1 MIKKHLFSFVIALA
15 LVQFVSAQPPFGFS
29 PREIKERLKEDIV
42 VLSSD
47 EFEGREAGTPG
58 EIKAAEYIK
67 ARMEEIR
74 LAPLFNG
81 SYLQEFTFSGQWM
94 IGTDNYLI
102 INKEEFVLNQ
112 DYFVLPNSATGKVNA
127 RAVYVGFGLESDLH
141 NDYEYLTGLK
151 NRIFFMEYY
160 LPSHMDNGEFR
171 QPLEVLQKKIE
182 LAQSKGAKAVVFVNS
197 RSERSDP
204 PTSLNQRLGRENIP
218 IFFAKTD
225 VLEFWQQLDDDK
237 EIMLSADIG
246 REELT
251 AYNVAGYIDNNAEY
265 TVVIGGHFDHL
276 GYGNQGSRSPGVN
289 AIHPGADDNA
299 SGTAGV
305 LEAARYLSQ
314 SSSTKNNYLFIAFS
328 AEEKGLLGSRHF
340 VESGAYDMSKV
351 NYMLNFDM
359 LGRMESSD
367 FTLIGTGSSPMWDS
381 IIDTYVG
388 PLNIR
393 KSAGAVGGSDHT
405 NFYQKGVPVLFF
417 FTGLHDDYHR
427 PADTEDKIKYDG
439 MHSILRFAFNMIDGL
454 DTGGKIAFSEA
465 PVTRRT
471 APRREGPTLG
481 VMPDHAFDG
490 EGLRIQSVSENNPA
504 QRAGL
509 KGGDVIVRIGE
520 VRVSD
525 IQTYMQALGSIR
537 SDQTVK
543 VHILR
548 EGKEMVMDV
557 PL

>member
-1 MIKKHLFSFVIALA
+1 MKKYFFTLIITLS
-15 LVQFVSAQPPFGFS
+15 LVQFVSAQTQFGFTS
-29 PREIKERLKEDIV
+29 YEIMERLKTDIV

-67 ARMEEIR
+67 TRMEEAG
-74 LAPLFNG
+74 LTPLFDG

-94 IGTDNYLI
+94 MGTDNYLI
-102 INKEEFVLNQ
+102 INEEEFVNGQ
-112 DYFVLPNSATGKVNA
+112 DFFVLPNSASAKINA
-127 RAVYVGFGLESDLH
+127 KGVYVGFGLETDSH

-160 LPSHMDNGEFR
+160 LPEQLDNGEFR

-182 LAQSKGAKAVVFVNS
+182 LAVSKGAQAVVFVNS
-197 RSERSDP
+197 QSKRTDP
-204 PTSLNQRLGRENIP
+204 PTSLNQRLGRESIP
-218 IFFAKTD
+218 VFFAKTD

-237 EIMLSADIG
+237 EIMLSADIS
-246 REELT
+246 REVLT

-265 TVVIGGHFDHL
+265 TVVIGGHYDHL

-314 SSSTKNNYLFIAFS
+314 SASTNNNYLFIAFS

-340 VESGAYDMSKV
+340 AESDAYEMSKV

-359 LGRMESSD
+359 LGRMESND
-367 FTLIGTGSSPMWDS
+367 FTLIGTGSSSMWDS
-381 IIDTYVG
+381 IVDTYAG
-388 PLNIR
+388 NLNIR

-405 NFYQKGVPVLFF
+405 NFYQKGIPVLFF

-427 PADTEDKIKYDG
+427 PSDTEDKISYDG
-439 MHSILRFAFNMIDGL
+439 MHSILQFAFTMIDGL
-454 DTGGKIAFSEA
+454 DTGGKITFSEA
-465 PVTRRT
+465 PVTRRS

-490 EGLRIQSVSENNPA
+490 EGLRIQSVSDNNPA

-525 IQTYMQALGSIR
+525 IQTYMQALGSVGTNRTI
-537 SDQTVK
+537 K
-543 VHILR
+543 VHVLR

-557 PL
+557 AL